1 MSRFD
6 RRYLT
11 PPTRVVLDLAEAAK
25 DRGEPFTYDLV
36 RAIAKRAGLPPNMAR
51 HTLVRFGF
59 IGADEARCA
68 GLGRPA
74 A

>member
-1 MSRFD
+1 
-6 RRYLT
+6 
-11 PPTRVVLDLAEAAK
+11 
-25 DRGEPFTYDLV
+25 
-36 RAIAKRAGLPPNMAR
+36 MAR